1 VFARRPDGD
10 LQFRFVPD
18 CFNAGLEC
26 GILLQT
32 CLVFAM
38 PTQAKPGDCDDKNQH
53 KDGERSPKSALF
65 ADVAHVRFLPLF
77 VFRLH
82 RYAVHFETVP
92 LGLVLENSIREP
104 HAAPGGRR
112 GTLTNTGQEDDMV
125 RSTQKQKLFNGRDF
139 SWMQFNRR
147 VLEEAEDGANPLL
160 ERVKFLAITGSNL
173 DEYVEIRQ
181 AGLMQRI
188 EDGYREQGYDGLRPD
203 ESLATLTAEIQRF
216 VADQYRCWNDHLLP
230 TLRKQNVRLLEWN
243 DLNEEQRAF
252 AQSYF
257 QREVDPLLTPIAI
270 DPAHP
275 FPRVLNKALC
285 LALLLR
291 RKRKTSGPLV
301 LGVVTVPRALPRFV
315 RLPAAEG
322 VFDYLLLHELIAQNL
337 GGMYRGYEVVARAGF
352 RVTRNSNLYFEEEE
366 ARSLLET
373 IRVEL
378 HNRRKG
384 DAVRLEIEADA
395 DAEIIERLRV
405 NFELDED
412 QVFRCDG
419 PLNLSRLMFLYG
431 DVARPD
437 LKFPAFTPR
446 PFQLARN
453 AHDIYDE
460 LRHRDILLHHPY
472 DSYDTVVEFIEN
484 AAIDPAVVTMK
495 QTLYRTSENSP
506 MFQALTDAAATKETT
521 LVVELMARF
530 DEASNIRWAR
540 SMEDAGVQV
549 FHGVVGLKTHCK
561 LAMLVR
567 RDEDGVTRRYCH
579 LGTGNYNPVT
589 ARFYTD
595 LSLLTCDPQITERV
609 HMVFNYLTAHAEIN
623 DYSPL
628 LVAPLTMA
636 ESFLGLI
643 RREMDHA
650 KAGRPA
656 HIVAKMNALLEPSVI
671 EALYAASQAGV
682 EIDLIIRGL
691 CILRPGVKGLSENIR
706 VRSIVGRF
714 LEHSRIFHFANGGND
729 EIYLGSADWMPR
741 NLFERCEVVFPVRD
755 AAALAR
761 IHDEIL
767 PAYLADTT
775 KARLQQADGTYVR
788 ASKVLKDAPA
798 FSSQDFLMQ
807 LAEGKADLDA
817 IPKPG
822 TVAVLAAKTAR
833 PKAHRPRAAAK
844 KAHAAD

>member
-1 VFARRPDGD
+1 MA
-10 LQFRFVPD
+10 
-18 CFNAGLEC
+18 
-26 GILLQT
+26 
-32 CLVFAM
+32 
-38 PTQAKPGDCDDKNQH
+38 
-53 KDGERSPKSALF
+53 
-65 ADVAHVRFLPLF
+65 
-77 VFRLH
+77 
-82 RYAVHFETVP
+82 
-92 LGLVLENSIREP
+92 
-104 HAAPGGRR
+104 
-112 GTLTNTGQEDDMV
+112 
-125 RSTQKQKLFNGRDF
+125 RSTNKQKLFNGRDY

-147 VLEEAEDGANPLL
+147 VLEEAEDPSNPLL
-160 ERVKFLAITGSNL
+160 ERVKFLSITGSNL

-188 EDGYREQGYDGLRPD
+188 EDGYREPGYDGLRPD
-203 ESLATLTAEIQRF
+203 ESLAVLTTEIHSF
-216 VADQYRCWNDHLLP
+216 VAAQYRCWNDHLVPEL
-230 TLRKQNVRLLEWN
+230 TKQGVRLLEWKEL
-243 DLNEEQRAF
+243 DKEAREF
-252 AQSYF
+252 AQGYF
-257 QREVDPLLTPIAI
+257 QREVDPLLTPISI

-291 RKRKTSGPLV
+291 AKRRSSGPQV

-315 RLPAAEG
+315 RLPSPEG
-322 VFDYLLLHELIAQNL
+322 SFDYLLLQDLIAQNL
-337 GGMYRGYEVVARAGF
+337 SGMYRGYEVLAHAAF

-384 DAVRLEIEADA
+384 DAVRLEIETGADP
-395 DAEIIERLRV
+395 EIVERLRV
-405 NFELDED
+405 NFELDEN
-412 QVFRCDG
+412 QVFRGKG
-419 PLNLSRLMFLYG
+419 PVNLSRLVFFYG
-431 DVARPD
+431 DVERPD
-437 LKFPAFTPR
+437 LKFPSFTPR
-446 PFQLARN
+446 PLYLSRKSANIF
-453 AHDIYDE
+453 DE
-460 LRHRDILLHHPY
+460 LRQRDVLLHHPY
-472 DSYDTVVEFIEN
+472 DSYDPVVDFIRQGAE
-484 AAIDPAVVTMK
+484 DSAVLSMK
-495 QTLYRTSENSP
+495 QTLYRTSHDSP
-506 MFQALTDAAATKETT
+506 VFSALIEAAATKETT

-567 RDEDGVTRRYCH
+567 HDEDGVTRRYCH

-595 LSLLTCDPQITERV
+595 LSLLTSDPQITERV
-609 HMVFNYLTAHAEIN
+609 HMVFNYLTAHAEID
-623 DYSPL
+623 DYRPL

-636 ESFLGLI
+636 ESFLRLI
-643 RREMDHA
+643 RREQEHA
-650 KAGRPA
+650 QAGHPA

-671 EALYAASQAGV
+671 EALYQASQAGV

-691 CILRPGVKGLSENIR
+691 SILRPGVKGLSERIR

-755 AAALAR
+755 PAAKAR

-775 KARLQQADGTYVR
+775 KARLQQPDGSYLR
-788 ASKVLKDAPA
+788 ASKVLKDAPP
-798 FSSQDFLMQ
+798 FSSQEFLMR

-817 IPKPG
+817 LPKP
-822 TVAVLAAKTAR
+822 LP
-833 PKAHRPRAAAK
+833 PKPRAKPARK
-844 KAHAAD
+844 KAMPTT

>member
-1 VFARRPDGD
+1 MAR
-10 LQFRFVPD
+10 
-18 CFNAGLEC
+18 
-26 GILLQT
+26 T
-32 CLVFAM
+32 
-38 PTQAKPGDCDDKNQH
+38 
-53 KDGERSPKSALF
+53 SP
-65 ADVAHVRFLPLF
+65 
-77 VFRLH
+77 
-82 RYAVHFETVP
+82 
-92 LGLVLENSIREP
+92 
-104 HAAPGGRR
+104 
-112 GTLTNTGQEDDMV
+112 
-125 RSTQKQKLFNGRDF
+125 KQKLFNGRDH
-139 SWMQFNRR
+139 SWMEFNRR
-147 VLEEAEDGANPLL
+147 VLEEAEDPSNPLL

-173 DEYVEIRQ
+173 DEYIEVRQ

-188 EDGYREQGYDGLRPD
+188 EDGYREPGYDGLRPD
-203 ESLATLTAEIQRF
+203 ESLAVLTAEIHSF
-216 VADQYRCWNDHLLP
+216 VDAQYRCWNEQLLP
-230 TLRKQNVRLLEWN
+230 ELRKQRVRLLEW
-243 DLNEEQRAF
+243 EEMDEEARAF

-257 QREVDPLLTPIAI
+257 QREVDPLLTPISI

-291 RKRKTSGPLV
+291 RKRRSSGPQV

-315 RLPAAEG
+315 RLPGAEG
-322 VFDYLLLHELIAQNL
+322 AYDYLLLQDLIAHNL
-337 GGMYRGYEVVARAGF
+337 SGMYRGYEVLCRAAF

-384 DAVRLEIEADA
+384 DAVRLEIETAADE
-395 DAEIIERLRV
+395 EIVERLRV

-412 QVFRCDG
+412 QVLRGDG
-419 PLNLSRLMFLYG
+419 PVNLSRLMFFYE
-431 DVARPD
+431 DVHRPD

-446 PFQLARN
+446 SFKLSRKSVN
-453 AHDIYDE
+453 VFDE
-460 LRHRDILLHHPY
+460 LRRHDIFLHHPY
-472 DSYDTVVEFIEN
+472 DSYDPVVSFIQQGAE
-484 AAIDPAVVTMK
+484 DPAVVTIK
-495 QTLYRTSENSP
+495 QTLYRTSHDSP
-506 MFQALTDAAATKETT
+506 VFSALTEAASTKEAT

-567 RDEDGVTRRYCH
+567 RDEDGQTRRYCH

-595 LSLLTCDPQITERV
+595 LSLLTSDPQITERV
-609 HMVFNYLTAHAEIN
+609 HMVFNYLTAHAEID
-623 DYSPL
+623 DYRPL

-643 RREMDHA
+643 RRESEHA
-650 KAGRPA
+650 QAGRPA

-671 EALYAASQAGV
+671 EALYQASQAGV

-691 CILRPGVKGLSENIR
+691 CTLRPGVKGLSERIR

-729 EIYLGSADWMPR
+729 EIYMGSADWMPR

-755 AAALAR
+755 PAALAR

-767 PAYLADTT
+767 PAYLADTL
-775 KARLQQADGTYVR
+775 KARLQQPDGSYIR
-788 ASKVLKDAPA
+788 ASKLLKDQKP

-807 LAEGKADLDA
+807 LADGKVDLDA
-817 IPKPG
+817 IPTSGAARQP
-822 TVAVLAAKTAR
+822 ALAAAG
-833 PKAHRPRAAAK
+833 KAD
-844 KAHAAD
+844 AAD

>member
-1 VFARRPDGD
+1 MARIP
-10 LQFRFVPD
+10 
-18 CFNAGLEC
+18 
-26 GILLQT
+26 
-32 CLVFAM
+32 
-38 PTQAKPGDCDDKNQH
+38 
-53 KDGERSPKSALF
+53 
-65 ADVAHVRFLPLF
+65 
-77 VFRLH
+77 
-82 RYAVHFETVP
+82 
-92 LGLVLENSIREP
+92 
-104 HAAPGGRR
+104 
-112 GTLTNTGQEDDMV
+112 
-125 RSTQKQKLFNGRDF
+125 QKQKLFNGRDH

-147 VLEEAEDGANPLL
+147 VLEEAQDPGNPLL
-160 ERVKFLAITGSNL
+160 ERVKFLAITASNL

-181 AGLMQRI
+181 AGLLQRI

-203 ESLATLTAEIQRF
+203 ESLAALTADIHSF
-216 VADQYRCWNDHLLP
+216 VDAQYDCWNQQLLP
-230 TLRKQNVRLLEWN
+230 ELRKQGIRLLEW
-243 DLNEEQRAF
+243 EELGEEARAF

-257 QREVDPLLTPIAI
+257 QRDVDPLLTPIAI

-291 RKRKTSGPLV
+291 RKRRSSGPQV

-315 RLPAAEG
+315 RLPSADGAY
-322 VFDYLLLHELIAQNL
+322 DYLLLQDLIAQNL
-337 GGMYRGYEVVARAGF
+337 AGMYRGYEVLARTAF

-384 DAVRLEIEADA
+384 DAVRLEIETGADP
-395 DAEIIERLRV
+395 EIVERLRV
-405 NFELDED
+405 NFELEEN
-412 QVFRCDG
+412 QVLLGDG
-419 PLNLSRLMFLYG
+419 PVNLSRLMFFYG
-431 DVARPD
+431 DVNRPD
-437 LKFPAFTPR
+437 LKFPPFAPR
-446 PFQLARN
+446 VLHLSRKSANIF
-453 AHDIYDE
+453 DE
-460 LRHRDILLHHPY
+460 LRQHDVLLHHPY
-472 DSYDTVVEFIEN
+472 DSYDPVVDFIQQGAE
-484 AAIDPAVVTMK
+484 DPAVVSMK
-495 QTLYRTSENSP
+495 QTLYRTSHDSP
-506 MFQALTDAAATKETT
+506 VFSALIEAAANKEAT

-595 LSLLTCDPQITERV
+595 LSLLTSDPQITERV
-609 HMVFNYLTAHAEIN
+609 HMVFNYLTAHAEID
-623 DYSPL
+623 DYRPL

-636 ESFLGLI
+636 ESFLRLI
-643 RREMDHA
+643 RREQEHA
-650 KAGRPA
+650 QAGRPA

-671 EALYAASQAGV
+671 EALYQASKDGV
-682 EIDLIIRGL
+682 EIDLIVRGL
-691 CILRPGVKGLSENIR
+691 SILRPGVKGLSERIR

-714 LEHSRIFHFANGGND
+714 LEHSRIFHFANGGDD

-755 AAALAR
+755 PVARAR

-767 PAYLADTT
+767 PAYLADTI
-775 KARLQQADGTYVR
+775 KARLQQADGSYIR
-788 ASKVLKDAPA
+788 ASKVLKDAPPFA
-798 FSSQDFLMQ
+798 SQDFLMQ
-807 LAEGKADLDA
+807 LAEGKVELGA
-817 IPKPG
+817 IPKP
-822 TVAVLAAKTAR
+822 VSAKPVR
-833 PKAHRPRAAAK
+833 KHSNGKAE
-844 KAHAAD
+844 AAD

>member
-1 VFARRPDGD
+1 MART
-10 LQFRFVPD
+10 
-18 CFNAGLEC
+18 A
-26 GILLQT
+26 
-32 CLVFAM
+32 
-38 PTQAKPGDCDDKNQH
+38 
-53 KDGERSPKSALF
+53 
-65 ADVAHVRFLPLF
+65 
-77 VFRLH
+77 
-82 RYAVHFETVP
+82 
-92 LGLVLENSIREP
+92 
-104 HAAPGGRR
+104 
-112 GTLTNTGQEDDMV
+112 
-125 RSTQKQKLFNGRDF
+125 QKQKMFNGRDF

-147 VLEEAEDGANPLL
+147 VLEEAEDPANPVL

-188 EDGYREQGYDGLRPD
+188 EDGYREPGYDGLRPD
-203 ESLATLTAEIQRF
+203 ESLAQLTVEIHSF
-216 VADQYRCWNDHLLP
+216 VDTQYRCWNEHLLP
-230 TLRKQNVRLLEWN
+230 ELRKQGVRLLEW
-243 DLNEEQRAF
+243 DELNEEARAF
-252 AQSYF
+252 AQNYF

-270 DPAHP
+270 DPSHP

-291 RKRKTSGPLV
+291 RKRKSSGPQV
-301 LGVVTVPRALPRFV
+301 LGVVTVPRALSRFV
-315 RLPAAEG
+315 RLPSADG
-322 VFDYLLLHELIAQNL
+322 YDYLLLQDLIAQNL
-337 GGMYRGYEVVARAGF
+337 SGMYRGYEVLAHTAF

-384 DAVRLEIEADA
+384 DAVRLEIESGADP
-395 DAEIIERLRV
+395 EIVERLRV
-405 NFELDED
+405 NFELDD
-412 QVFRCDG
+412 NQVFRGDG
-419 PLNLSRLMFLYG
+419 PVNLSRLMFLYN
-431 DVARPD
+431 DVRRPE
-437 LKFPAFTPR
+437 LKFPPFTPKPLHLSR
-446 PFQLARN
+446 KSV
-453 AHDIYDE
+453 DIFDE
-460 LRHRDILLHHPY
+460 LRHHDILLHHPY
-472 DSYDTVVEFIEN
+472 DSYDPVVEFIEQG
-484 AAIDPAVVTMK
+484 AKDPAVVTMK
-495 QTLYRTSENSP
+495 QTLYRTSEDSP
-506 MFQALTDAAATKETT
+506 VFKAMIEAAATKEAT

-530 DEASNIRWAR
+530 DEASNIHWAR

-609 HMVFNYLTAHAEIN
+609 HMVFNYLTAHAEID
-623 DYSPL
+623 DYRPL

-643 RREMDHA
+643 RREIDHA
-650 KAGRPA
+650 NACRPA

-671 EALYAASQAGV
+671 EALYQASEAGV

-691 CILRPGVKGLSENIR
+691 CILRPGLPGLSERIR

-714 LEHSRIFHFANGGND
+714 LEHSRIFHFANGGDD

-755 AAALAR
+755 AAAKAR

-767 PAYLADTT
+767 PSYLADTV
-775 KARLQQADGTYVR
+775 KARIQQPYGTYLR
-788 ASKVLKDAPA
+788 ASKIDKDAPV

-807 LAEGKADLDA
+807 LAEGKVDLEA
-817 IPKPG
+817 IPKPS
-822 TVAVLAAKTAR
+822 TKSDSVPKNSRKSQVKSADAVT
-833 PKAHRPRAAAK
+833 
-844 KAHAAD
+844 AAD

>member
-1 VFARRPDGD
+1 
-10 LQFRFVPD
+10 
-18 CFNAGLEC
+18 
-26 GILLQT
+26 
-32 CLVFAM
+32 M
-38 PTQAKPGDCDDKNQH
+38 
-53 KDGERSPKSALF
+53 
-65 ADVAHVRFLPLF
+65 
-77 VFRLH
+77 
-82 RYAVHFETVP
+82 
-92 LGLVLENSIREP
+92 
-104 HAAPGGRR
+104 
-112 GTLTNTGQEDDMV
+112 
-125 RSTQKQKLFNGRDF
+125 TQKQKLFNGRDH

-147 VLEEAEDGANPLL
+147 VLEEAEDPSNPLL

-173 DEYVEIRQ
+173 DEYIEVRQ

-188 EDGYREQGYDGLRPD
+188 EDGYREPGYDGLRPD
-203 ESLATLTAEIQRF
+203 ESLAVLTAEIHSF
-216 VADQYRCWNDHLLP
+216 VDAQYRCWNEQLLP
-230 TLRKQNVRLLEWN
+230 ELRKQRVRLLEW
-243 DLNEEQRAF
+243 EEMDEEARAF

-257 QREVDPLLTPIAI
+257 QREVDPLLTPISI

-291 RKRKTSGPLV
+291 RKRRSSGPQV

-315 RLPAAEG
+315 RLPGAEG
-322 VFDYLLLHELIAQNL
+322 AYDYLLLQDLIAHNL
-337 GGMYRGYEVVARAGF
+337 SGMYRGYEVLCRAAF

-384 DAVRLEIEADA
+384 DAVRLEIETAADE
-395 DAEIIERLRV
+395 EIVERLRV

-412 QVFRCDG
+412 QVLRGDG
-419 PLNLSRLMFLYG
+419 PVNLSRLMFFYE
-431 DVARPD
+431 DVHRPD

-446 PFQLARN
+446 SFKLSRKSVN
-453 AHDIYDE
+453 VFDE
-460 LRHRDILLHHPY
+460 LRRHDIFLHHPY
-472 DSYDTVVEFIEN
+472 DSYDPVVSFIQQGAE
-484 AAIDPAVVTMK
+484 DPAVVTIK
-495 QTLYRTSENSP
+495 QTLYRTSHDSP
-506 MFQALTDAAATKETT
+506 VFSALTEAASTKEAT

-567 RDEDGVTRRYCH
+567 RDEDGQTRRYCH

-595 LSLLTCDPQITERV
+595 LSLLTSDPQITERV
-609 HMVFNYLTAHAEIN
+609 HMVFNYLTAHAEID
-623 DYSPL
+623 DYRPL

-643 RREMDHA
+643 RRESEHA
-650 KAGRPA
+650 QAGRPA

-671 EALYAASQAGV
+671 EALYQASQAGV

-691 CILRPGVKGLSENIR
+691 CTLRPGVKGLSERIR

-729 EIYLGSADWMPR
+729 EIYMGSADWMPR

-755 AAALAR
+755 PAALAR

-767 PAYLADTT
+767 PAYLADTL
-775 KARLQQADGTYVR
+775 KARLQQPDGSYIR
-788 ASKVLKDAPA
+788 ASKLLKDQKP

-807 LAEGKADLDA
+807 LADGKVDLDA
-817 IPKPG
+817 IPTSGAARQP
-822 TVAVLAAKTAR
+822 ALAAAG
-833 PKAHRPRAAAK
+833 KAD
-844 KAHAAD
+844 AAD